1 MDWAPAGR
9 RWDEMSRPCP
19 SSLQVSI
26 QTMNAMPLLTL
37 CAQALGK
44 PHGGGQGDQH
54 STPFRCGRS
63 RTGPRGAPAHCPRPG
78 SPPPTHDSPER
89 GAPQPWGWAGEQR
102 RDESHPPHAS
112 ATAPSSWVSEVKHF
126 LLWDSQK
133 EDVPTTQTLPTKLC
147 PPKHGWVGGQV
158 AGDLATE
165 HGRAKEGLKPEA
177 GTEDKTTAGSHMD
190 VFLWMTPCCPC
201 LSTHFCSLV
210 WLAWEVEG
218 GGQGENIHPTTV
230 TTGSHRP

>member
-1 MDWAPAGR
+1 M
-9 RWDEMSRPCP
+9 
-19 SSLQVSI
+19 
-26 QTMNAMPLLTL
+26 
-37 CAQALGK
+37 
-44 PHGGGQGDQH
+44 
-54 STPFRCGRS
+54 
-63 RTGPRGAPAHCPRPG
+63 
-78 SPPPTHDSPER
+78 
-89 GAPQPWGWAGEQR
+89 
-102 RDESHPPHAS
+102 
-112 ATAPSSWVSEVKHF
+112 
-126 LLWDSQK
+126 
-133 EDVPTTQTLPTKLC
+133 
-147 PPKHGWVGGQV
+147 